1 MLCAKFG
8 WNWPSGSGKEDEN
21 VKSLQMD
28 GLTDWQTDGPT
39 DDRQQVIGKA
49 HLSFQLRWA
58 KNHIN
63 LTLLSKVNVVSESWM
78 CTTLHIIMIH
88 PCSKYGMP
96 MSNQEK
102 VRSGHESAQIH
113 RQTVQTKWFLYTPLN
128 FVYRG
133 YKNITI
139 SITFFPNIL
148 IRAFFFF
155 FYTNFIV
162 SHLQMCLT
170 TYR

>member
-1 MLCAKFG
+1 MYFRYFVIISAWKRAGPFIWTNLNPIYPRMLCAKFG

-21 VKSLQMD
+21 VKSLQTD
-28 GLTDWQTDGPT
+28 GQTDQQTEGPT
-39 DDRQQVIGKA
+39 DNGRQVIRKA

-78 CTTLHIIMIH
+78 CPTLHIIIIH

-102 VRSGHESAQIH
+102 VRGRTRICTDT
-113 RQTVQTKWFLYTPLN
+113 QTDSTDKVIPIYSLEL
-128 FVYRG
+128 
-133 YKNITI
+133 
-139 SITFFPNIL
+139 
-148 IRAFFFF
+148 
-155 FYTNFIV
+155 
-162 SHLQMCLT
+162 CLKGV
-170 TYR
+170 